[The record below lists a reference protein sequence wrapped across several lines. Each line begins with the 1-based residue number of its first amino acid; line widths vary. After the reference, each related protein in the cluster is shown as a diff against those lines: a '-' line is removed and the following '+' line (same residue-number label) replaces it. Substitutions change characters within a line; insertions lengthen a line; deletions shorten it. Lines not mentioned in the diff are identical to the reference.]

1 MPTPIRL
8 ILVISALA
16 VLASATSSAE
26 LSARLSELGQLH
38 DSGAVSTDELAF
50 ARAEALR
57 AYAAGST
64 TSDAT
69 ALDAADPSAG
79 PFTKLV
85 WSDDFSTGFDLSKW
99 KHEITASGGGNWE
112 FEYVDD
118 EEEREREREKEK
130 DIYIYTHTSLVC
142 YICGPV
148 LCCAVLCCAV
158 RCCAVLCCA
167 VLCVQRACGVCK

>member
-8 ILVISALA
+8 ILGFALA

-118 EEEREREREKEK
+118 EEEREREKDKERK
-130 DIYIYTHTSLVC
+130 RKIYIYTHLPC
-142 YICGPV
+142 V
-148 LCCAVLCCAV
+148 LYLRSVCAVQCEIGAV
-158 RCCAVLCCA
+158 V
-167 VLCVQRACGVCK
+167 VVCLLRIQF